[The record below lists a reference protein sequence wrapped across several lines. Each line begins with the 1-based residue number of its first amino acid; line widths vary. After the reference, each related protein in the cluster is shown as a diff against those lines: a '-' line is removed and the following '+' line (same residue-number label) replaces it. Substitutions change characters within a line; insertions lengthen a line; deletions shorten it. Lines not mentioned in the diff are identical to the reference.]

1 MVSRQNVIKQYGGG
15 TDIENASRTPLKK
28 DFLKN
33 PSHSSLLFFF
43 YIKQRVE
50 WCLIGEGWREFFTD
64 GEA

>member
-33 PSHSSLLFFF
+33 PSHSSLLFFS
-43 YIKQRVE
+43 ILNSV
-50 WCLIGEGWREFFTD
+50 LSGV
-64 GEA
+64 